1 MVDAALPLAVVGGLD
16 AVLVLAGVVALS
28 GPRKELRFVPCHC
41 ARPECA
47 GIRRVW
53 AEVQE

>member
-1 MVDAALPLAVVGGLD
+1 MVDPALSLAVVGGLD
-16 AVLVLAGVVALS
+16 VVLVLAGVVTLT

-41 ARPECA
+41 DRPDCA

-53 AEVQE
+53 AEA